1 MILLSSIPGNISF
14 AVRGRGTVSLSSKL
28 PLTDGRPLGEGTVAS
43 QVPQICVH
51 GGLLTAATIFAVV
64 RHGDEKGGRPTFQG
78 WMPYLSQLPARADC
92 ARNPRRQRHSTDRE
106 LRSSE
111 AVRGA
116 SELSTGPEPG
126 TELRPSEV
134 VSGLHDHV
142 PHPRWVLCY
151 KEHRSRRSRPRTIVE
166 ERVPRCRNRFSR
178 TPRVRSERGLVLEG
192 RVQAAGESAAHE
204 WQLRETFS
212 DRVPLPTYQPAEV
225 ELGTGVRNGSCVCW

>member
-1 MILLSSIPGNISF
+1 MILLSSIPGGVSF
-14 AVRGRGTVSLSSKL
+14 ALRGRGMVSLSSKL
-28 PLTDGRPLGEGTVAS
+28 PLTDGQPLGDGTVAS

-51 GGLLTAATIFAVV
+51 GGALTTAAIFAVV

-78 WMPYLSQLPARADC
+78 WMAYLSQLPARADC
-92 ARNPRRQRHSTDRE
+92 GRNPRRQRHSTDRE

-134 VSGLHDHV
+134 VSGFHDQV

-151 KEHRSRRSRPRTIVE
+151 KEHRSRRSRSRTTVE

-178 TPRVRSERGLVLEG
+178 TSRIRSERSLVFG
-192 RVQAAGESAAHE
+192 
-204 WQLRETFS
+204 
-212 DRVPLPTYQPAEV
+212 
-225 ELGTGVRNGSCVCW
+225 GTSSSGW